1 MLLSVS
7 VCLFVCLLT
16 GYSKTTDQTFIKFYG
31 MAGHNPGTN
40 RLDFGN
46 HNTGVKLLQ
55 VKRSKL
61 FSEQL
66 R

>member
-46 HNTGVKLLQ
+46 PNWSKVTTGQ
-55 VKRSKL
+55 KRSKL